1 METESDWVSLFFD
14 EEHIVQTFQLLLI
27 RGNLTMGELH
37 NLCVVAHESSLVLAF
52 TSEGLTPFD
61 SHREY
66 IIPFANMSTCQLQ
79 YLRRKC
85 REFGQD
91 DMMHDYGI
99 DFYIVI
105 FDYAGQGRRGPA
117 GLGQECGGV
126 DRRKTRCKGARV
138 DGAGPGE
145 GAGAHRDG
153 PEEWQT

>member
-79 YLRRKC
+79 YLRRNS
-85 REFGQD
+85 EFGCN
-91 DMMHDYGI
+91 
-99 DFYIVI
+99 I
-105 FDYAGQGRRGPA
+105 FGASAVSLVKLTALAVRRY
-117 GLGQECGGV
+117 CN
-126 DRRKTRCKGARV
+126 
-138 DGAGPGE
+138 
-145 GAGAHRDG
+145 
-153 PEEWQT
+153 

>member
-1 METESDWVSLFFD
+1 MSNSWNVCTICSSSKNKDTQSDSVS
-14 EEHIVQTFQLLLI
+14 IMLL
-27 RGNLTMGELH
+27 GSQ
-37 NLCVVAHESSLVLAF
+37 CSV
-52 TSEGLTPFD
+52 
-61 SHREY
+61 
-66 IIPFANMSTCQLQ
+66 
-79 YLRRKC
+79 
-85 REFGQD
+85 GQD

-117 GLGQECGGV
+117 GLGQQCGGV

-138 DGAGPGE
+138 DCAGPGE